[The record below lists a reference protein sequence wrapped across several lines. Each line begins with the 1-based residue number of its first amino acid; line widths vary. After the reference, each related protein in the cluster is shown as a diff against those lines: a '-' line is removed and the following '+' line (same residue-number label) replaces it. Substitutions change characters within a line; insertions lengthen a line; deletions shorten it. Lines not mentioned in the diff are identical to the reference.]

1 MAELELRHISKSFR
15 EQAVLRDISLRVPN
29 GSFTILLGP
38 SGCGKSTL
46 LRIIAGL
53 DAQTAGQVLID
64 GKVVDHLPPAERDIA
79 MVFQQYALYPHLSV
93 RENLAFALKMRR
105 APRHVIDNRIAE
117 AAQLLEIQPLLDR
130 KPKDLSG
137 GQRQRVAMGRAIVRK
152 PKLFLFDEPLSNL
165 DAQLRTSMRIELK
178 KLQQRLQATMI
189 YVTHDQVE
197 AMTLGDRIV
206 VIEGGRIRQADDPQR
221 TYSSPADPF
230 VASFIGTPPMNLW
243 EGTIEAQG
251 ANALFRAGDLTLPL
265 PAQVRSLLPPHP
277 SVLTVGIRPE
287 DISTETFA
295 QSVPVTAT
303 VDLIEDL
310 GADLLIHCRVDQVK
324 LVART
329 HRHTG
334 IATGSQIALFFPVN
348 KLHVFIDQRRVDF
361 PVITVPDSTV
371 APPER
376 A

>member
-1 MAELELRHISKSFR
+1 MAQLELRSISKSFGD
-15 EQAVLRDISLRVPN
+15 QPVLRDVSLKVPD

-53 DAQTAGQVLID
+53 DSQTAGEVSID
-64 GKVVDHLPPAERDIA
+64 GKAVDHLPPAERDIA

-93 RENLAFALKMRR
+93 RENLAFALKIRR
-105 APRHVIDNRIAE
+105 VPRDTIETRIAE
-117 AAQLLEIQPLLDR
+117 AAQLLDIQPLLDR
-130 KPKDLSG
+130 KPKALSG

-206 VIEGGRIRQADDPQR
+206 VIEGGRIHQADDPQQ
-221 TYSSPADPF
+221 TYNAPADPF

-243 EGTIEAQG
+243 QG
-251 ANALFRAGDLTLPL
+251 RLTTEQGRSFFRSHDLTIPL
-265 PAQVRSLLPPHP
+265 PAGLIPPQP
-277 SVLTVGIRPE
+277 TPTSAVTLGIRPE
-287 DISTETFA
+287 DIALRESPEA
-295 QSVPVTAT
+295 VPVTGT
-303 VDLIEDL
+303 VDLVEDL
-310 GADLLIHCRVDQVK
+310 GADLLLHCQIGALR
-324 LVART
+324 LVVRT
-329 HRHTG
+329 TRRTDSVQG
-334 IATGSQIALFFPVN
+334 QALPFYFPLD
-348 KLHVFIDQRRVDF
+348 KLHLFADNRRLD
-361 PVITVPDSTV
+361 PITTPT
-371 APPER
+371 
-376 A
+376 

>member
-1 MAELELRHISKSFR
+1 MAELKLRGVSKSFR
-15 EQAVLRDISLRVPN
+15 DQPVLRDISLLVPN

-53 DAQTAGQVLID
+53 DAQTSGQVFID
-64 GKVVDHLPPAERDIA
+64 GKPVDHLPPAERDIA
-79 MVFQQYALYPHLSV
+79 MVFQHYALYPHLSV
-93 RENLAFALKMRR
+93 RDNLAFALKMRR
-105 APRHVIDNRIAE
+105 VPRQTIEDRIAD

-178 KLQQRLQATMI
+178 KLQQRLQATVI

-206 VIEGGRIRQADDPQR
+206 ILEGGRIRQADDPQQ
-221 TYSSPADPF
+221 TYTAPADPF

-243 EGTIEAQG
+243 EGSLRTQG
-251 ANALFRAGDLTLPL
+251 PEPVFQSGDKNFTLPAHFLPGLPPNTPTLTL
-265 PAQVRSLLPPHP
+265 
-277 SVLTVGIRPE
+277 GIRPE
-287 DISTETFA
+287 DISLRDTPPSLRLEA
-295 QSVPVTAT
+295 VVE
-303 VDLIEDL
+303 LIEDL
-310 GADLLIHCRVDQVK
+310 GADLLIHCRAGSLK
-324 LVART
+324 LVARADRNSGIT
-329 HRHTG
+329 TG
-334 IATGSQIALFFPVN
+334 MATAFFFPVN
-348 KLHVFIDQRRVDF
+348 KLHLFAGNRRVAQPMDK
-361 PVITVPDSTV
+361 PT
-371 APPER
+371 
-376 A
+376 

>member
-1 MAELELRHISKSFR
+1 MAELELRGVSKSFHD
-15 EQAVLRDISLRVPN
+15 QPVLRDISLQVPD

-53 DAQTAGQVLID
+53 ESQTSGQVLID
-64 GKVVDHLPPAERDIA
+64 GKEVDHLPPAKRDIA

-105 APRHVIDNRIAE
+105 VPRDTIETRIAE
-117 AAQLLEIQPLLDR
+117 AAQLLEIEPLLDR

-206 VIEGGRIRQADDPQR
+206 VIEGGRIRQADDPQQ
-221 TYSSPADPF
+221 TYTAPADPF

-243 EGTIEAQG
+243 EGSLMTEG
-251 ANALFRAGDLTLPL
+251 GKTVLKGSGLTFPL
-265 PAQVRSLLPPHP
+265 PARLSP
-277 SVLTVGIRPE
+277 SQPTQQSVVTVGIRPE
-287 DISTETFA
+287 DIALRESPDA
-295 QSVPVTAT
+295 VQVTGT
-303 VDLIEDL
+303 VELVEDL
-310 GADLLIHCRVDQVK
+310 GADLLLHCRVGERR
-324 LVART
+324 LVVRTARRADT
-329 HRHTG
+329 VQGQTV
-334 IATGSQIALFFPVN
+334 TLFFPID
-348 KLHVFIDQRRVDF
+348 KLHLFIDNRRFD
-361 PVITVPDSTV
+361 
-371 APPER
+371 PPTTR
-376 A
+376 PT

>member
-1 MAELELRHISKSFR
+1 MAELELRAISKSFR
-15 EQAVLRDISLRVPN
+15 DQHVLRDVSLQVPD

-53 DAQTAGQVLID
+53 ESQTSGQVLID
-64 GKVVDHLPPAERDIA
+64 GKEVDHLPPAERDIA

-105 APRHVIDNRIAE
+105 VPRDTIATRIAE
-117 AAQLLEIQPLLDR
+117 AAQLLDIQTLLDR

-165 DAQLRTSMRIELK
+165 DAQLRTSTRIELK

-206 VIEGGRIRQADDPQR
+206 VIEGGRIHQADDPQQ
-221 TYSSPADPF
+221 TYNTPADPF

-243 EGTIEAQG
+243 EGSLMTEG
-251 ANALFRAGDLTLPL
+251 GTTVFKGTGLTFPL
-265 PAQVRSLLPPHP
+265 PAG
-277 SVLTVGIRPE
+277 LTSSHSTKKSAVTIGIRPE
-287 DISTETFA
+287 DIALRESPGA
-295 QSVPVTAT
+295 VPVTGT
-303 VDLIEDL
+303 VELVEDL
-310 GADLLIHCRVDQVK
+310 GADLLLHCRVGELR
-324 LVART
+324 LVVRRARRT
-329 HRHTG
+329 DRIQEQTVR
-334 IATGSQIALFFPVN
+334 LFFPLD
-348 KLHVFIDQRRVDF
+348 KLHLFIDHRRIDT
-361 PVITVPDSTV
+361 PT
-371 APPER
+371 APP

>member
-1 MAELELRHISKSFR
+1 MAQLELRSISKSFR
-15 EQAVLRDISLRVPN
+15 EQQVLRDMSLLVPN

-53 DAQTAGQVLID
+53 DAQTAGHVLID
-64 GKVVDHLPPAERDIA
+64 GKEVDHLPPAERDIA
-79 MVFQQYALYPHLSV
+79 MVFQHYALYPHLSV

-105 APRHVIDNRIAE
+105 VPRHVIDERIE
-117 AAQLLEIQPLLDR
+117 DAAQLLEIHPLLNR

-206 VIEGGRIRQADDPQR
+206 VIEGGRIRQADDPQQ
-221 TYSSPADPF
+221 TYNAPADPF

-243 EGTIEAQG
+243 EGNLRTQG
-251 ANALFRAGDLTLPL
+251 TEHLFQSGDLIVQL
-265 PAQVRSLLPPHP
+265 PADLLPALHPHQP
-277 SVLTVGIRPE
+277 TITLGIRPE
-287 DISTETFA
+287 AISLQDSPSSIRVKA
-295 QSVPVTAT
+295 QVE
-303 VDLIEDL
+303 LIEDL
-310 GADLLIHCRVDQVK
+310 GADLLIHCRMGDLK
-324 LVART
+324 LVARAD
-329 HRHTG
+329 RNAG
-334 IATGSQIALFFPVN
+334 ITIGMTTPLFFPIS
-348 KLHVFIDQRRVDF
+348 KLHLFIDHRRVDLTMTM
-361 PVITVPDSTV
+361 PT
-371 APPER
+371 
-376 A
+376 

>member
-1 MAELELRHISKSFR
+1 MAELELRAISKSFR
-15 EQAVLRDISLRVPN
+15 DQPVLRDISLQVPN

-53 DAQTAGQVLID
+53 DSQTSGEVLID
-64 GKVVDHLPPAERDIA
+64 GKEVDHLPPAERDIA

-93 RENLAFALKMRR
+93 RDNLAFALKMRR
-105 APRHVIDNRIAE
+105 VPRQVIDDRITE
-117 AAQLLEIQPLLDR
+117 AAQLLDIQALLDR

-206 VIEGGRIRQADDPQR
+206 VLEGGRIRQMDGPQR
-221 TYSSPADPF
+221 TYAAPADPF

-243 EGTIEAQG
+243 EGTVTAQG
-251 ANALFRAGDLTLPL
+251 SEAVFRVGDMILRLPAGLLPADSTQTTTLTL
-265 PAQVRSLLPPHP
+265 
-277 SVLTVGIRPE
+277 GIRPE
-287 DISTETFA
+287 DIALQESSEAIPITG
-295 QSVPVTAT
+295 T
-303 VDLIEDL
+303 VELVEDL
-310 GADLLIHCRVDQVK
+310 GADLLLHCQVGALR
-324 LVART
+324 LVVRT
-329 HRHTG
+329 TRRTDIIQG
-334 IATGSQIALFFPVN
+334 QPVTLYFPID
-348 KLHVFIDQRRVDF
+348 KLHLFIDHRRVDL
-361 PVITVPDSTV
+361 PSASP
-371 APPER
+371 R

>member
-1 MAELELRHISKSFR
+1 MAELELRAVSKSFR
-15 EQAVLRDISLRVPN
+15 HQTVLRDISLQVPD

-53 DAQTAGQVLID
+53 DSQTSGQVLID
-64 GKVVDHLPPAERDIA
+64 GAAVDSLPPAERDIA

-93 RENLAFALKMRR
+93 RENLAFALKMRGT
-105 APRHVIDNRIAE
+105 PRKVIEDRIAE
-117 AAQLLEIQPLLDR
+117 AAQLLDIHLLLDR

-178 KLQQRLQATMI
+178 KMQQRLQATII

-206 VIEGGRIRQADDPQR
+206 VLEGGRVRQVDPPQR
-221 TYSSPADPF
+221 LYASPADPF

-243 EGTIEAQG
+243 PGTLTTREGQTIFRSEAV
-251 ANALFRAGDLTLPL
+251 DLPL
-265 PAQVRSLLPPHP
+265 STAVLSHSAMPK
-277 SVLTVGIRPE
+277 SVVTLGVRPE
-287 DISTETFA
+287 DISLQEEA
-295 QSVPVTAT
+295 RAIRVQAT
-303 VDLIEDL
+303 VELIEDL
-310 GADLLIHCRVDQVK
+310 GADLLFHCRVGRLP
-324 LVART
+324 LVVRAARGT
-329 HRHTG
+329 EGKPGLEVR
-334 IATGSQIALFFPVN
+334 LFFP
-348 KLHVFIDQRRVDF
+348 IDKIHLFVDNHRF
-361 PVITVPDSTV
+361 NLMPGPSS
-371 APPER
+371 
-376 A
+376 

>member
-1 MAELELRHISKSFR
+1 MAELELRAVTKSFR
-15 EQAVLRDISLRVPN
+15 HQTVLRDISLQVPD

-53 DAQTAGQVLID
+53 DAQTSGQVLIN
-64 GKVVDHLPPAERDIA
+64 GVVVDHLPPAERDIA

-93 RENLAFALKMRR
+93 RENLAFALTIRR
-105 APRHVIDNRIAE
+105 TPRNVIDARIAE
-117 AAQLLEIQPLLDR
+117 AAQLLDIHPLLDR

-178 KLQQRLQATMI
+178 KLQQRLRATII

-206 VIEGGRIRQADDPQR
+206 VLEGGTVRQLDPPQR
-221 TYSSPADPF
+221 LYAVPADPF

-243 EGTIEAQG
+243 PGTLMKQNDQIF
-251 ANALFRAGDLTLPL
+251 FRGDDIDIPL
-265 PAQVRSLLPPHP
+265 PAAVLSHP
-277 SVLTVGIRPE
+277 AVAESVVTLGIRPE
-287 DISTETFA
+287 DIRLQEKAGTIRVQAMVEL
-295 QSVPVTAT
+295 V
-303 VDLIEDL
+303 EDL
-310 GADLLIHCRVDQVK
+310 GADLLFHCRVGRLP
-324 LVART
+324 LVVRAARGT
-329 HRHTG
+329 DAKPG
-334 IATGSQIALFFPVN
+334 LALCLFFPVET
-348 KLHVFIDQRRVDF
+348 LHLFIDNRRFDMASR
-361 PVITVPDSTV
+361 PQT
-371 APPER
+371 
-376 A
+376 

>member
-1 MAELELRHISKSFR
+1 MAELELRAVSKSFR
-15 EQAVLRDISLRVPN
+15 TQRVLHDISLQVPD

-53 DAQTAGQVLID
+53 DNQTSGQVLID
-64 GKVVDHLPPAERDIA
+64 GVGVDHLPPAERDIA

-93 RENLAFALKMRR
+93 RENLAFALKMRGTLR
-105 APRHVIDNRIAE
+105 KTIEERIAE
-117 AAQLLEIQPLLDR
+117 AAQLLDIQPLLDR

-178 KLQQRLQATMI
+178 KLQQRLRATII

-206 VIEGGRIRQADDPQR
+206 VLEGGRVRQVDPPQR
-221 TYSSPADPF
+221 LYAAPADPF

-243 EGTIEAQG
+243 PGTVTSRNGQRF
-251 ANALFRAGDLTLPL
+251 FRSDAIDLPL
-265 PAQVRSLLPPHP
+265 PAAMPAP
-277 SVLTVGIRPE
+277 SAMADSVVTLGIRPE
-287 DISTETFA
+287 DVRLQEEAGTIQMQAMVE
-295 QSVPVTAT
+295 
-303 VDLIEDL
+303 LIEDL
-310 GADLLIHCRVDQVK
+310 GADLLFHCRLGHLPVV
-324 LVART
+324 VRAAR
-329 HRHTG
+329 
-334 IATGSQIALFFPVN
+334 GSETKPGSALWIYLPMD
-348 KLHVFIDQRRVDF
+348 KLHLFIDNHRFD
-361 PVITVPDSTV
+361 V
-371 APPER
+371 ASLPGS
-376 A
+376 

>member
-1 MAELELRHISKSFR
+1 MAELELRAISKSFR
-15 EQAVLRDISLRVPN
+15 DQPVLRDISLQVPN

-53 DAQTAGQVLID
+53 DSQTSGEVLID
-64 GKVVDHLPPAERDIA
+64 GKAVDHLPPAERDIA

-93 RENLAFALKMRR
+93 RDNLAFALKMRR
-105 APRHVIDNRIAE
+105 VPRQVIDDRITE
-117 AAQLLEIQPLLDR
+117 AAQLLDIQALLDR

-206 VIEGGRIRQADDPQR
+206 VIEGGRIRQMDGPQR
-221 TYSSPADPF
+221 TYAAPADPF

-243 EGTIEAQG
+243 EGT
-251 ANALFRAGDLTLPL
+251 LTAEDGQTVFKGNGLTFPL
-265 PAQVRSLLPPHP
+265 KLAP
-277 SVLTVGIRPE
+277 SQARQYSAVTVGIRPE
-287 DISTETFA
+287 DIALRESPEAVSITG
-295 QSVPVTAT
+295 T
-303 VDLIEDL
+303 VELVEDL
-310 GADLLIHCRVDQVK
+310 GADLLLHCQVGALR
-324 LVART
+324 LVVRNTRRADT
-329 HRHTG
+329 VLVQPVT
-334 IATGSQIALFFPVN
+334 LFFPVD
-348 KLHVFIDQRRVDF
+348 KLHLFINHRRFD
-361 PVITVPDSTV
+361 
-371 APPER
+371 PPFTS
-376 A
+376 AT

>member
-1 MAELELRHISKSFR
+1 MAELELRAVSKSFR
-15 EQAVLRDISLRVPN
+15 HQPVLHDISLQVPD

-53 DAQTAGQVLID
+53 DAQTSGHVLID
-64 GKVVDHLPPAERDIA
+64 RVPVDHLPPAERDIA

-93 RENLAFALKMRR
+93 RENLAFALTIRR
-105 APRHVIDNRIAE
+105 TPRNVIDARIAE
-117 AAQLLEIQPLLDR
+117 AAQLLDIQPLLDR

-178 KLQQRLQATMI
+178 KLQQRLQATII

-206 VIEGGRIRQADDPQR
+206 VLEGGRVRQVDPPQR
-221 TYSSPADPF
+221 LYAAPADPF

-243 EGTIEAQG
+243 PGTLTRH
-251 ANALFRAGDLTLPL
+251 NDRTVFVSGDMDLPL
-265 PAQVRSLLPPHP
+265 PSGLPTPTIKP
-277 SVLTVGIRPE
+277 ESVITLGIRPE
-287 DISTETFA
+287 DIRLQEEAGTIRMQAIVE
-295 QSVPVTAT
+295 
-303 VDLIEDL
+303 LIEDL
-310 GADLLIHCRVDQVK
+310 GADLLFHCRVAHLP
-324 LVART
+324 LVVRTARGT
-329 HRHTG
+329 EGNPGREF
-334 IATGSQIALFFPVN
+334 FFPID
-348 KLHVFIDQRRVDF
+348 KLHFFLDNHRLAMTS
-361 PVITVPDSTV
+361 PS
-371 APPER
+371 AS
-376 A
+376 

>member
-1 MAELELRHISKSFR
+1 MAELELRGISKSYSA
-15 EQAVLRDISLRVPN
+15 QPVLRDISLQVPN

-53 DAQTAGQVLID
+53 DNQTSGQVHID
-64 GKVVDHLPPAERDIA
+64 GRTVDHLPPAERDIA

-93 RENLAFALKMRR
+93 RENLAFALTIRR
-105 APRHVIDNRIAE
+105 TPRQVIDERIAE
-117 AAQLLEIQPLLDR
+117 AAQLLDIEPLLDR

-206 VIEGGRIRQADDPQR
+206 VIEGGRIRQADDPHR
-221 TYSSPADPF
+221 TYTAPADPF

-243 EGTIEAQG
+243 EGTLTTKDG
-251 ANALFRAGDLTLPL
+251 ATVFRCQDLTLPL
-265 PAQVRSLLPPHP
+265 PARLSAPHAAEN
-277 SVLTVGIRPE
+277 SASTLGIRPE
-287 DISTETFA
+287 DITLRESSDA
-295 QSVPVTAT
+295 LQAT
-303 VDLIEDL
+303 GTVELVEDL
-310 GADLLIHCRVDQVK
+310 GADLLLHCRIGALR
-324 LVART
+324 LVVRAARRT
-329 HRHTG
+329 DKIQGQTV
-334 IATGSQIALFFPVN
+334 TLFFPLD
-348 KLHVFIDQRRVDF
+348 KLHLFIDHRRF
-361 PVITVPDSTV
+361 DSPSAT
-371 APPER
+371 PR
-376 A
+376 T

>member
-1 MAELELRHISKSFR
+1 MAQLELRSISKSFR
-15 EQAVLRDISLRVPN
+15 EQQVLRDMSLLVPN

-53 DAQTAGQVLID
+53 DAQTAGHVLID
-64 GKVVDHLPPAERDIA
+64 GKEVDHLPPAERDIA
-79 MVFQQYALYPHLSV
+79 MVFQHYALYPHLSV

-105 APRHVIDNRIAE
+105 VPRHVIDERIE
-117 AAQLLEIQPLLDR
+117 DAAQLLEIHPLLNR

-206 VIEGGRIRQADDPQR
+206 VIEGGRIRQADDPQQ
-221 TYSSPADPF
+221 TYTAPADPF

-243 EGTIEAQG
+243 EG
-251 ANALFRAGDLTLPL
+251 
-265 PAQVRSLLPPHP
+265 
-277 SVLTVGIRPE
+277 
-287 DISTETFA
+287 
-295 QSVPVTAT
+295 
-303 VDLIEDL
+303 
-310 GADLLIHCRVDQVK
+310 
-324 LVART
+324 
-329 HRHTG
+329 
-334 IATGSQIALFFPVN
+334 
-348 KLHVFIDQRRVDF
+348 
-361 PVITVPDSTV
+361 
-371 APPER
+371 
-376 A
+376 

>member
-1 MAELELRHISKSFR
+1 MAELELRSVSKSFR
-15 EQAVLRDISLRVPN
+15 AQTVLRDISLQVPN

-53 DAQTAGQVLID
+53 DAQTSGQVLID
-64 GKVVDHLPPAERDIA
+64 GLGVDHLPPSERDIA
-79 MVFQQYALYPHLSV
+79 MVFQHYALYPHLSV

-105 APRHVIDNRIAE
+105 APRHVIETRIAE
-117 AAQLLEIQPLLDR
+117 AAQLLDIQPLLDR

-165 DAQLRTSMRIELK
+165 DAQLRTSTRIELK

-206 VIEGGRIRQADDPQR
+206 VIEGGRIRQADPPQR
-221 TYSSPADPF
+221 TYSAPADPF

-243 EGTIEAQG
+243 QG
-251 ANALFRAGDLTLPL
+251 NLTMTNSETLFRSEGMALSLPEG
-265 PAQVRSLLPPHP
+265 LLPPLSMER
-277 SVLTVGIRPE
+277 SVITLGIRPE
-287 DISTETFA
+287 DITMAKTPGSLQVDA
-295 QSVPVTAT
+295 QVE
-303 VDLIEDL
+303 LIEDL
-310 GADLLIHCRVDQVK
+310 GADLLLHCRIGNVR
-324 LVART
+324 LVVRADRGIERT
-329 HRHTG
+329 TG
-334 IATGSQIALFFPVN
+334 LTVTLFFPLN
-348 KLHVFIDQRRVDF
+348 KLHVFIDNHRYDQASSL
-361 PVITVPDSTV
+361 P
-371 APPER
+371 A
-376 A
+376 

>member
-1 MAELELRHISKSFR
+1 MAELELRGVSKSFR
-15 EQAVLRDISLRVPN
+15 DQPVLRDISLQVPD

-53 DAQTAGQVLID
+53 ESQTSGQVLID
-64 GKVVDHLPPAERDIA
+64 GKEVDHLPPAERDIA

-105 APRHVIDNRIAE
+105 APRDTIETRIAE
-117 AAQLLEIQPLLDR
+117 AAQLLEIEPLLDR

-206 VIEGGRIRQADDPQR
+206 VIEGGRIRQANSPQQ
-221 TYSSPADPF
+221 TYTAPADPF

-243 EGTIEAQG
+243 EG
-251 ANALFRAGDLTLPL
+251 ALTAEDGKTVFKGNSLTFPL
-265 PAQVRSLLPPHP
+265 PAGLIPPHSTQNA
-277 SVLTVGIRPE
+277 SVTLGIRPE
-287 DISTETFA
+287 DIALQESPEA
-295 QSVPVTAT
+295 VQIAGT
-303 VDLIEDL
+303 VELVEDL
-310 GADLLIHCRVDQVK
+310 GADLLLHCRAGEFR
-324 LVART
+324 LVVRTARRADT
-329 HRHTG
+329 IQGQTV
-334 IATGSQIALFFPVN
+334 ALFFPVD
-348 KLHVFIDQRRVDF
+348 KLHLFIDNRRFD
-361 PVITVPDSTV
+361 
-371 APPER
+371 PPS
-376 A
+376 ATPA

>member
-1 MAELELRHISKSFR
+1 MAELELRSISKSFR
-15 EQAVLRDISLRVPN
+15 NQAVLRDISLQVPD

-53 DAQTAGQVLID
+53 DRQTSGQVLID
-64 GKVVDHLPPAERDIA
+64 GAVVDALPPSDRDIA

-93 RENLAFALKMRR
+93 GDNLAFALKMRGTAR
-105 APRHVIDNRIAE
+105 RVIEERIAE
-117 AAQLLEIQPLLDR
+117 AAQLLDIHPLLDR

-178 KLQQRLQATMI
+178 KLQQRLQATII

-206 VIEGGRIRQADDPQR
+206 VLEGGSVRQVDPPQR
-221 TYSSPADPF
+221 LYAAPADPF

-243 EGTIEAQG
+243 PGTLTRQHDQV
-251 ANALFRAGDLTLPL
+251 LFRSDVMDLPL
-265 PAQVRSLLPPHP
+265 PAAALSIPAVAHSIITL
-277 SVLTVGIRPE
+277 GIRPE
-287 DISTETFA
+287 DIRLQEAAETIRV
-295 QSVPVTAT
+295 QAT
-303 VDLIEDL
+303 VELIEDL
-310 GADLLIHCRVDQVK
+310 GADLLFHCRVGRLP
-324 LVART
+324 LVLRAARGT
-329 HRHTG
+329 EGQPGLVRW
-334 IATGSQIALFFPVN
+334 LFFPID
-348 KLHVFIDQRRVDF
+348 KLHLFVDNQRFDLM
-361 PVITVPDSTV
+361 P
-371 APPER
+371 APSS
-376 A
+376 

>member
-1 MAELELRHISKSFR
+1 VAELDLRTISKSFR
-15 EQAVLRDISLRVPN
+15 DQPVLRDISLQVPD

-53 DAQTAGQVLID
+53 ESQTSGQVLID
-64 GKVVDHLPPAERDIA
+64 GKDVDHLPPAERDIA

-105 APRHVIDNRIAE
+105 VPRDTIATRIAE
-117 AAQLLEIQPLLDR
+117 AAQLLDIQPLLDR

-221 TYSSPADPF
+221 TYAAPADPF

-243 EGTIEAQG
+243 EGTLTRESG
-251 ANALFRAGDLTLPL
+251 GHVFHNHGLTLPL
-265 PAQVRSLLPPHP
+265 PASLRFPPATPRSAVTL
-277 SVLTVGIRPE
+277 GIRPE
-287 DISTETFA
+287 DIALRETPRA
-295 QSVPVTAT
+295 LQLNGS
-303 VDLIEDL
+303 VDLVEDL
-310 GADLLIHCRVDQVK
+310 GADLLLHCRVGDGR
-324 LVART
+324 LVVRAARRT
-329 HRHTG
+329 DRIQGQAVT
-334 IATGSQIALFFPVN
+334 LFFPVD
-348 KLHVFIDQRRVDF
+348 KLHLFINHRRFD
-361 PVITVPDSTV
+361 
-371 APPER
+371 PPF
-376 A
+376 ASAT

>member
-1 MAELELRHISKSFR
+1 MAELELRAVSKSFR
-15 EQAVLRDISLRVPN
+15 EQRVLRDISLTVPN

-53 DAQTAGQVLID
+53 DAHTTGQILID
-64 GKVVDHLPPAERDIA
+64 GHGVDHLPPAERDIA
-79 MVFQQYALYPHLSV
+79 MVFQHYALYPHLSV
-93 RENLAFALKMRR
+93 RDNLAFGLKMRR
-105 APRHVIDNRIAE
+105 VPRHVIDDRIAE
-117 AAQLLEIQPLLDR
+117 AAHLLEIQPLLDR

-206 VIEGGRIRQADDPQR
+206 VIEGGRIRQADDPQQ
-221 TYSSPADPF
+221 TYTAPADPF

-243 EGTIEAQG
+243 EGNLRVQEQKTV
-251 ANALFRAGDLTLPL
+251 FTSGDITFPL
-265 PAQVRSLLPPHP
+265 PAPLLPALPPHA
-277 SVLTVGIRPE
+277 STLTLGIRPE
-287 DISTETFA
+287 DITWQHTP
-295 QSVPVTAT
+295 QSVQ
-303 VDLIEDL
+303 VDAQVELIEDL
-310 GADLLIHCRVDQVK
+310 GADLLIHSRVGHLK
-324 LVART
+324 LVARAD
-329 HRHTG
+329 RETG
-334 IATGSQIALFFPVN
+334 ITTGTTTRLFFPLH
-348 KLHVFIDQRRVDF
+348 KLHLFINHRRVDL
-361 PVITVPDSTV
+361 PRHP
-371 APPER
+371 R
-376 A
+376 